1 MLNFD
6 EAVYL
11 VLKHEGGYV
20 NNPNDTGGETN
31 FGISKRAYPD
41 LNIADLTAYDAQDI
55 YKKDFWDKVQGDR
68 LPKGLDLM
76 VFDFAVNAGVSRAS
90 KVLQKLIGVKQDG
103 IIGSKTMETLETYH
117 PDTLKLIIEYYRLRQ
132 NFYES
137 VDSFQHFG
145 HGWTRRNLE
154 TLKESLEWIF

>member
-11 VLKHEGGYV
+11 ILKHEGGYV

-41 LNIADLTAYDAQDI
+41 LDIAALTAFDAQDI
-55 YKKDFWDKVQGDR
+55 YKRDFWDKVKGDK
-68 LPKGLDLM
+68 LPAGLDLM

-90 KVLQKLIGVKQDG
+90 KVLQKIIGAKADG
-103 IIGSKTMETLETYH
+103 IIGSKTLNLVNAHDDVLALTT
-117 PDTLKLIIEYYRLRQ
+117 EYYRLRQ
-132 NFYES
+132 AYYES
-137 VDSFQHFG
+137 IDSFQHFG
-145 HGWTRRNLE
+145 LGWTRRNNE
-154 TLKESLEWIF
+154 TLKESLSWIF

>member
-11 VLKHEGGYV
+11 ILKHEGGYV

-41 LNIADLTAYDAQDI
+41 LDIAGLTAFDAQEI
-55 YKKDFWDKVQGDR
+55 YKRDCWDKVKGDK
-68 LPKGLDLM
+68 LPAGLDLM

-90 KVLQKLIGVKQDG
+90 KVLQKIIGAKPDG
-103 IIGSKTMETLETYH
+103 IIGSKTLNLVNAHGDALALTT
-117 PDTLKLIIEYYRLRQ
+117 EYYRLRQ
-132 NFYES
+132 AYYES
-137 VDSFQHFG
+137 IDSFQHFG
-145 HGWTRRNLE
+145 LGWTRRNNE
-154 TLKESLEWIF
+154 TLKESLSWIF

>member
-1 MLNFD
+1 MSNYD

-41 LNIADLTAYDAQDI
+41 LNIAELSVETAQEI
-55 YKKDFWDKVQGDR
+55 YKRDFWDKVKGDK
-68 LPKGLDLM
+68 LPEGLDLM

-90 KVLQKLIGVKQDG
+90 KVLQNCLLYTSPSPRDL
-103 IIGSKTMETLETYH
+103 STSRM
-117 PDTLKLIIEYYRLRQ
+117 P
-132 NFYES
+132 S
-137 VDSFQHFG
+137 SA
-145 HGWTRRNLE
+145 
-154 TLKESLEWIF
+154 